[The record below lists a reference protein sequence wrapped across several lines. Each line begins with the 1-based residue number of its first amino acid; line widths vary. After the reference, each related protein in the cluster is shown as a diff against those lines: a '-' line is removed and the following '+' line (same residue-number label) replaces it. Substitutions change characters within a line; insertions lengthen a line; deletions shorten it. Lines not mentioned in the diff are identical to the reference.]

1 MLDFTRAR
9 LGRTMSRGTDQCDV
23 GEMCE
28 QVVDEIR
35 SSNPARKILVER
47 GADLVI
53 TGNCSAIGPV
63 ISNLVG
69 NAVQYGDQRTIEIQ
83 TYATT
88 TQVIIT
94 VRNFGPAIPDAQIAT
109 MFNGFTRGDTNT
121 AGTMAPPRVLDWA

>member
-1 MLDFTRAR
+1 
-9 LGRTMSRGTDQCDV
+9 
-23 GEMCE
+23 MCE